1 MKTLEK
7 WRRRSAIKARGA
19 DIAPIIY
26 CEECSYWG
34 GRSRQKNLR
43 FAMPSG
49 QCLNP
54 NRDVR
59 ETLTKAHDG
68 CRIGKREEVE
78 DGTTGPRVA

>member
-7 WRRRSAIKARGA
+7 WRRRAVIKASGC
-19 DIAPIIY
+19 DMAPIIY
-26 CEECSYWG
+26 CEECAYWG

-54 NRDVR
+54 DRNVR

-68 CRIGKREEVE
+68 CRIGKKVE
-78 DGTTGPRVA
+78 DE